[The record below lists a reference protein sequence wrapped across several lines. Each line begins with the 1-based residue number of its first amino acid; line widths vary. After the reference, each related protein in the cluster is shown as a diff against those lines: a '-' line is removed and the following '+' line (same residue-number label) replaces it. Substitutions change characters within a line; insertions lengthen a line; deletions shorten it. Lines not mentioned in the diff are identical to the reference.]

1 MSRSLIAVV
10 APICLACAG
19 YLLLSP
25 MDSIAVFLSN
35 SVGKMLFPRLDS
47 FQRHKKL
54 TFIAGM
60 ILVIMVTAGITAFA
74 IKTANRL
81 PHH

>member
-1 MSRSLIAVV
+1 MSRTVIAVV
-10 APICLACAG
+10 APICLVCAG

-35 SVGKMLFPRLDS
+35 SIGKILFPRLDS
-47 FQRHKKL
+47 FQRHQKL
-54 TFIAGM
+54 TFTAGM
-60 ILVIMVTAGITAFA
+60 ILVIIVTAGITAFA